1 MSSPLANQGGNQPG
15 GAPPPTNEAG
25 GPRPA
30 QRQQPLLTDQGT
42 QQAPQATRLSS
53 SFMEKAFPSLYKIKP
68 TEVVVFS
75 RQLATLINTGIPLLS
90 ALELLIQQVGSSRM
104 FKAVLQQIANDLST
118 GFSFA
123 QAVNMHP
130 TVFSEIYRRTLTV
143 GERTGSVDVVLRQL
157 ADLMDNQRAMSKKFG
172 GAMTYPIIVLG
183 VGGAVG
189 ILLTT
194 TALPPLV
201 DMFTSLEADLPLPT
215 RILIGFS
222 HFINS
227 FILYILL
234 FLVVGAIVG
243 AWGMKQPVGRR
254 ALDRFRLYAP
264 VLGPPAL
271 MGEMAR
277 FSRTLSTLVV
287 AGVSLQEIFEM
298 LPATSSNSVIRAG
311 LNQVRDGLMLG
322 QGLSGPMNR
331 VNFFPPLLIQMV
343 SVGEE
348 SNSLGTTMEV
358 VANFYEDTAGEK
370 LEALVQFIT
379 PGITIFVSGIAA
391 FIALSVIMPMYSITG
406 SFGE

>member
-30 QRQQPLLTDQGT
+30 QRQQPLLTDQGA
-42 QQAPQATRLSS
+42 QQAPQATRLSV

-406 SFGE
+406 SFGD

>member
-30 QRQQPLLTDQGT
+30 QRQQPLLTDQGA
-42 QQAPQATRLSS
+42 QQAPQATRLSV

>member
-30 QRQQPLLTDQGT
+30 QRQQPLLTDQGA

>member
-30 QRQQPLLTDQGT
+30 QRQQPLLTDQGA

-90 ALELLIQQVGSSRM
+90 GLELLIQQVGSSRM

-243 AWGMKQPVGRR
+243 AWGMKQPAGRR

-406 SFGE
+406 SFGD

>member
-30 QRQQPLLTDQGT
+30 QRQQPLLTDQGA

-406 SFGE
+406 SFGD

>member
-406 SFGE
+406 SFGD